1 MALLH
6 RFTQL
11 NDRFNTGIFTFIVTK
26 SVIRDPHR
34 DATTKD
40 FIYGY
45 HRWALTFTRANEKAL
60 GKFLRKL
67 MIL

>member
-1 MALLH
+1 MSSAALCYFSKTKL
-6 RFTQL
+6 TTLIITNQISL
-11 NDRFNTGIFTFIVTK
+11 VIVTK
-26 SVIRDPHR
+26 SVVRDPHR

-60 GKFLRKL
+60 GK
-67 MIL
+67 

>member
-26 SVIRDPHR
+26 SVVRDPHR
-34 DATTKD
+34 DATTK
-40 FIYGY
+40 GNG
-45 HRWALTFTRANEKAL
+45 RN
-60 GKFLRKL
+60 
-67 MIL
+67 